1 MRIAINARFLH
12 PDKMEGIGRYS
23 YETIRRIVDNHPED
37 TFLLL
42 TDNNGAQAFTF
53 PDNVTVKK
61 IGLLP
66 ARHPLL
72 FLLWFEFSVR
82 KALRKFGA
90 DIFYSPDGF
99 IPTLKTVPCVPV
111 IHDIAWK
118 HFPKHVK
125 LRDRLYYRW
134 MTPRFCRKA
143 AKIITVSKFSKLD
156 LMKFYHLPAS
166 KIIVTGNA
174 CSPQFKPIDEIQQM
188 QIRRQYT
195 DQKDYFFYVG
205 ALHPRKNIVN
215 LIKAFD
221 LFKQETGSNMKLLL
235 AGRLAWKTKSFQK
248 TTATASA
255 KEDIVQL
262 GFVPNEDLPLLMGS
276 AFALTYVS
284 LFEGFG
290 VPLLEAMAS
299 DVPVITSTVSSLPE
313 VAGDAALTVNPHDP
327 KAIAQAMITLRNDFD
342 LYNDLVAK
350 GRERVKKFNWDD
362 YAETVYE
369 VLAKNNQTQ
378 FKGELP
384 DEILR

>member
-23 YETIRRIVDNHPED
+23 YETIRRMVDNHPED

-53 PDNVTVKK
+53 PENVTIKK

-82 KALRKFGA
+82 KALKQFGA
-90 DIFYSPDGF
+90 DVFYSPDGF
-99 IPTLKTVPCVPV
+99 IPTFKTVPSVPV

-125 LRDRLYYRW
+125 LRDKIYYRW

-143 AKIITVSKFSKLD
+143 AKIVTVSNFSKLD
-156 LMKFYHLPAS
+156 LMKFYNLPSS
-166 KIIVTGNA
+166 KVTVTGNA
-174 CSPQFKPIDEIQQM
+174 CSTEFKPIDEIQQM
-188 QIRRQYT
+188 KIRRQYT
-195 DQKDYFFYVG
+195 EQKDYFFYVG
-205 ALHPRKNIVN
+205 ALHPRKNIIN
-215 LIKAFD
+215 LVKAFD
-221 LFKQETGSNMKLLL
+221 LFKQQTGSNMKLLL
-235 AGRLAWKTKSFQK
+235 AGRLAWKTKALKK
-248 TTATASA
+248 TIDAASA
-255 KEDIVQL
+255 KDDIIQL

-276 AFALTYVS
+276 AFALTYLS

-290 VPLLEAMAS
+290 VPLLEAMAA

-313 VAGDAALTVNPHDP
+313 VVGDAGLKANPHDP
-327 KAIAQAMITLRNDFD
+327 MEIAAAMVTLRKDFD
-342 LYNDLVAK
+342 LYNDLVEK
-350 GRERVKKFNWDD
+350 GRERVKEFDWNK
-362 YAETVYE
+362 YAETVYD
-369 VLAKNNQTQ
+369 VLAQNAKVR
-378 FKGELP
+378 FRAELP
-384 DEILR
+384 NQMF

>member
-42 TDNNGAQAFTF
+42 TDNVGAQAFTF
-53 PDNVTVKK
+53 PENVTIKK

-82 KALRKFGA
+82 RALRKFRA

-125 LRDRLYYRW
+125 LKDRLYYEW

-143 AKIITVSKFSKLD
+143 AQIITVSQFSKLD
-156 LMKFYHLPAS
+156 LMKTYHLPDF
-166 KIIVTGNA
+166 KITVTGNA
-174 CSPQFKPIDEIQQM
+174 CSSDFKPLDEIRQM
-188 QIRRQYT
+188 QIRLLYT
-195 DQKDYFFYVG
+195 EQKDYFFYVG
-205 ALHPRKNIVN
+205 ALHPRKNIIN
-215 LIKAFD
+215 LVKAFD

-235 AGRLAWKTKSFQK
+235 AGRMAWKTKALKK
-248 TTATASA
+248 TIDAASA
-255 KEDIVQL
+255 KEDIIQL

-299 DVPVITSTVSSLPE
+299 DIPVITSTVSSLPE
-313 VAGDAALTVNPHDP
+313 VVGDAGLKVNPNDP
-327 KAIAQAMITLRNDFD
+327 KEIAKAMVTLRQDFK
-342 LYNDLVAK
+342 LYNDLVEK
-350 GRERVKKFNWDD
+350 GRERVKQFNWDK
-362 YAETVYE
+362 YAEIVYD
-369 VLAKNNQTQ
+369 VLAQKSQN
-378 FKGELP
+378 K
-384 DEILR
+384 

>member
-42 TDNNGAQAFTF
+42 TDNNGATAFTF
-53 PDNVTVKK
+53 PQNVTIKK

-82 KALRKFGA
+82 RALKKFGA
-90 DIFYSPDGF
+90 DVFYSPDGF

-125 LRDRLYYRW
+125 LKDRLYYRW

-156 LMKFYHLPAS
+156 LMKFYNLPSS
-166 KIIVTGNA
+166 KIVVTGNA
-174 CSPQFKPIDEIQQM
+174 CSPDFHPIDEIQQM

-195 DQKDYFFYVG
+195 EQKDYFFYVG
-205 ALHPRKNIVN
+205 ALHPRKNIVH

-221 LFKQETGSNMKLLL
+221 IFKQESGSNMKLLL
-235 AGRLAWKTKSFQK
+235 AGRMAWKNKKFKK
-248 TTATASA
+248 TLDSLAA
-255 KEDIVQL
+255 KDDIIQL

-276 AFALTYVS
+276 AFALTYIS

-290 VPLLEAMAS
+290 VPLLEAMAA

-313 VAGDAALTVNPHDP
+313 VAGDAALTVNPNDP
-327 KAIAQAMITLRNDFD
+327 KEIAQAMITLRKNVD
-342 LYNDLVAK
+342 LYNELVDK
-350 GRERVKKFNWDD
+350 GRKRVKEFSWDD
-362 YAETVYE
+362 YAKTVYD
-369 VLAKNNQTQ
+369 VLAQKRAGT
-378 FKGELP
+378 P
-384 DEILR
+384 IW

>member
-12 PDKMEGIGRYS
+12 PDKMEGIGRYTF
-23 YETIRRIVDNHPED
+23 ETIRRIVDNHPED

-53 PDNVTVKK
+53 PENVTIKK

-82 KALRKFGA
+82 RALKQFGA
-90 DIFYSPDGF
+90 DVFYSPDGF

-125 LRDRLYYRW
+125 LKDRLYYRW

-143 AKIITVSKFSKLD
+143 AKIITVSKFSKMD
-156 LMKFYHLPAS
+156 LMKHYNLPSS
-166 KIIVTGNA
+166 KVIITGNA
-174 CSPQFKPIDEIQQM
+174 CSSKFQPVDEIQQM
-188 QIRRQYT
+188 KIRKQYAE
-195 DQKDYFFYVG
+195 QKDYFFYVG
-205 ALHPRKNIVN
+205 ALHPRKNIIN

-221 LFKQETGSNMKLLL
+221 IFKQKTGSNMKLLL
-235 AGRLAWKTKSFQK
+235 AGRLAWKTKALKK
-248 TTATASA
+248 TIDAASA
-255 KEDIVQL
+255 KEDISLL

-284 LFEGFG
+284 YFEGFG

-313 VAGDAALTVNPHDP
+313 VIGDAGLKANPNDP
-327 KAIAQAMITLRNDFD
+327 KEIAKAMITLHQDID
-342 LYNDLVAK
+342 LYNLMVEK
-350 GRERVKKFNWDD
+350 GREQVKQYNWDD
-362 YAETVYE
+362 YANSVYDT
-369 VLAKNNQTQ
+369 LTYSTKNH
-378 FKGELP
+378 FKAELP
-384 DEILR
+384 DEMF

>member
-12 PDKMEGIGRYS
+12 PDRMEGIGRYS

-37 TFLLL
+37 SFLLL
-42 TDNNGAQAFTF
+42 TDNNGAAAFTF
-53 PDNVTVKK
+53 PKNVTVKK

-82 KALRKFGA
+82 RALRQFGA
-90 DIFYSPDGF
+90 DVFYSPDGF

-125 LRDRLYYRW
+125 LRDRLYYQW

-143 AKIITVSKFSKLD
+143 AAIITVSKFSKLD
-156 LMKFYHLPAS
+156 LMKSYHLPAS
-166 KIIVTGNA
+166 KITVTGNA
-174 CSPQFKPIDEIQQM
+174 CSPDFHPIDEIQQM

-205 ALHPRKNIVN
+205 ALHPRKNIIN
-215 LIKAFD
+215 LVKAFD
-221 LFKQETGSNMKLLL
+221 IFKQETGSNMKLVL
-235 AGRLAWKTKSFQK
+235 AGRLAWKTKSFK
-248 TTATASA
+248 KAMESASA
-255 KEDIVQL
+255 KEDIIRL

-299 DVPVITSTVSSLPE
+299 DIPVITSTVSSLPE
-313 VAGDAALTVNPHDP
+313 VVGDAGLKVNPHDP
-327 KAIAQAMITLRNDFD
+327 KDIARAMVTLRKNFD
-342 LYNDLVAK
+342 MYNELVAK
-350 GRERVKKFNWDD
+350 GRERVKKYDWDV
-362 YAETVYE
+362 YAEAVYN
-369 VLAKNNQTQ
+369 VLKANSQTS
-378 FKGELP
+378 FHGMLP
-384 DEILR
+384 DEILS